1 VNREKGISE
10 KEMSEKRIGK
20 SAMAARPS
28 NGERGGIGEK
38 DVRPDRHPAASLQ
51 AVAIGED
58 KRREPRRPAQGA
70 VHIRRVD
77 AALPEIEIE
86 GRLVDISVSGFRAA
100 HTCATLGS
108 GEIVSFSQASGEGKA
123 RVVWTRVLS
132 AGRNPSVESGF
143 VVLAEA

>member
-1 VNREKGISE
+1 VSGRENGMSEKGIGE
-10 KEMSEKRIGK
+10 RDT
-20 SAMAARPS
+20 AAHAAE
-28 NGERGGIGEK
+28 GERGNARP
-38 DVRPDRHPAASLQ
+38 VRLKTVRLQ

-70 VHIRRVD
+70 VHIRRAGAVQ
-77 AALPEIEIE
+77 PEIA
-86 GRLVDISVSGFRAA
+86 GRLIDISASGFRAA
-100 HTCATLGS
+100 HTCATLTS

>member
-1 VNREKGISE
+1 VNGRG
-10 KEMSEKRIGK
+10 KEMSENGIGETDP
-20 SAMAARPS
+20 SASAE
-28 NGERGGIGEK
+28 GERGNARP
-38 DVRPDRHPAASLQ
+38 VRLKTVRLH

-86 GRLVDISVSGFRAA
+86 GRLVDISASGFRAA
-100 HTCATLGS
+100 HTCATLTS
-108 GEIVSFSQASGEGKA
+108 GEIVSFSQASGDGKA

-132 AGRNPSVESGF
+132 AGRNPNVESGF
-143 VVLAEA
+143 VVLAEE